1 VFHVAFLRLSTFVNI
16 GMAIHLKAMV
26 FFGQIQIFWQP
37 WDKKADEDLFSRG
50 TKNKGLSLHSAIKFK
65 LSMDCS

>member
-1 VFHVAFLRLSTFVNI
+1 
-16 GMAIHLKAMV
+16 MAIHLKAMV
-26 FFGQIQIFWQP
+26 FFGQILNFWQS

-50 TKNKGLSLHSAIKFK
+50 TKNKGLSLHSAIKFQ